1 MNKGGKHN
9 YALTPEQIDEASK
22 MLDTVKLHALAE
34 RYGVTRKTLCVSLR
48 RAGLLKRKKYIRD
61 STRLSPEQFQIAL
74 EMHQSKKTLE
84 QISERLDTGKL
95 IIVREL
101 KAAGKY
107 NSGRWPPSDKPKQK
121 NHAGEYEPHWNKD
134 LSIHF
139 LKRPIRSV
147 ST

>member
-22 MLDTVKLHALAE
+22 MLDTVKLHALAK
-34 RYGVTRKTLCVSLR
+34 RYGVSHKTLTASLR
-48 RAGLLKRKKYIRD
+48 RAGVLTRKKAVRD
-61 STRLSPEQFQIAL
+61 SIRLSPEQLQIAL
-74 EMHQSKKTLE
+74 TMHQEKKTLD
-84 QISERLDTGKL
+84 QISERLDTCKL

-101 KAAGKY
+101 KATGKY
-107 NSGRWPPSDKPKQK
+107 NSGRWPASNKPKTK

-147 ST
+147 AT